1 MGVSGSEVTDLG
13 VRYLAGLAPT
23 AQQAEEGGAQGCRLL
38 HTLGTPLLHCCRHQL
53 GVTGSP

>member
-23 AQQAEEGGAQGCRLL
+23 AQQTEEGGEQGCKRL
-38 HTLGTPLLHCCRHQL
+38 HTLGTTLTPLLASITSCWE
-53 GVTGSP
+53 